1 MGYISI
7 ALRAVVNVES
17 LNGIET
23 VGNLSRHRT
32 APLVI
37 PINGNGYAIRF
48 LPVVS
53 GESIAHAYQELLV
66 EEANL
71 NNLPLSERSKKYEF
85 LKFAEDKLLEE
96 ENIEKPKD
104 ENDIRRAEVDILLKD
119 FVCDVGG
126 FLYAGNPSI
135 KRTSCFQVGY
145 MVPAIY
151 EKEVAALESQF
162 HMRFA
167 PSSMSNH
174 QMPYSVEV
182 GSALY
187 TFTFTLDTDRI
198 GKPSTP
204 FGKKSDE
211 EEKLNEQRGLRV
223 KDKEEEL
230 NRQRGLR
237 VKASLSALTKFYSYL
252 NFGAK
257 RSRFLPNMEVES
269 AIASYSKDSR
279 FTVSPGN
286 NKEFIRSTAM
296 RMNAF
301 IATMQSLNRNASI
314 NLFAYSRD
322 NIALDI
328 SGINSAS
335 SIEDMM
341 RALINSVISEE
352 LQDRIESPQ
361 GN

>member
-37 PINGNGYAIRF
+37 PVNGNGYAIRF

-85 LKFAEDKLLEE
+85 LKFAEDKLLDEE
-96 ENIEKPKD
+96 KIEKPKNED
-104 ENDIRRAEVDILLKD
+104 DIRRAEVDILLKD

-167 PSSMSNH
+167 PSSMSNY
-174 QMPYSVEV
+174 QIPYNVEV

-198 GKPSTP
+198 GRPSTP
-204 FGKKSDE
+204 FGEKS
-211 EEKLNEQRGLRV
+211 
-223 KDKEEEL
+223 DKEEEL

-237 VKASLSALTKFYSYL
+237 VKASLTALAKFYSYL

-257 RSRFLPNMEVES
+257 RSRFLPNMEVVS

-286 NKEFIRSTAM
+286 DKEFIRSTAT

-301 IATMQSLNRNASI
+301 IDTMNRLNRNVSI
-314 NLFAYSRD
+314 NLFAYSKE
-322 NIALDI
+322 NIELNI
-328 SGINSAS
+328 GGVNFAS
-335 SIEDMM
+335 SIEDMIKD
-341 RALINSVISEE
+341 LINSVISNE
-352 LQDRIESPQ
+352 LQVQ
-361 GN
+361 A

>member
-66 EEANL
+66 EEANS

-204 FGKKSDE
+204 FGKKSD
-211 EEKLNEQRGLRV
+211 
-223 KDKEEEL
+223 KEEEL

-352 LQDRIESPQ
+352 LQDRTERP
-361 GN
+361 

>member
-66 EEANL
+66 EEANS

-204 FGKKSDE
+204 FGKKSD
-211 EEKLNEQRGLRV
+211 
-223 KDKEEEL
+223 KEEEL

>member
-66 EEANL
+66 EEANS

-204 FGKKSDE
+204 FGKKSD
-211 EEKLNEQRGLRV
+211 
-223 KDKEEEL
+223 KEEEL

-237 VKASLSALTKFYSYL
+237 VKASLCALTKFYSYL

-352 LQDRIESPQ
+352 LQDRTERP
-361 GN
+361 

>member
-7 ALRAVVNVES
+7 ALRAIVNLES

-37 PINGNGYAIRF
+37 PSANGYTIRF

-66 EEANL
+66 NVAIAE
-71 NNLPLSERSKKYEF
+71 NLPLSKRSRQYEF
-85 LKFAEDKLLEE
+85 LKFADEKLLEE
-96 ENIEKPKD
+96 ENVEKPTN
-104 ENDIRRAEVDILLKD
+104 ENDIRRAEADILLKD
-119 FVCDVGG
+119 FICDVGG
-126 FLYAGNPSI
+126 FLYAGNYPV

-162 HMRFA
+162 HVRFA
-167 PSSMSNH
+167 PSSMGS
-174 QMPYSVEV
+174 QQPYSVEV

-187 TFTFTLDTDRI
+187 TFTFILDIDRI

-204 FGKKSDE
+204 FGNVDKK
-211 EEKLNEQRGLRV
+211 
-223 KDKEEEL
+223 KEEEL
-230 NRQRGLR
+230 SKQRTTRIDAAL
-237 VKASLSALTKFYSYL
+237 KALAEFYSYM

-257 RSRFLPNMEVES
+257 RSRFLPNIES
-269 AIASYSKDSR
+269 ISAVASYSKDSK

-286 NKEFIRSTAM
+286 S
-296 RMNAF
+296 NAF
-301 IATMQSLNRNASI
+301 INSTIQRKNSFKDTMSSFNKN
-314 NLFAYSRD
+314 
-322 NIALDI
+322 LDI
-328 SGINSAS
+328 DIFVFDKEGALGKVNDS
-335 SIEDMM
+335 SIKTSDSIEGMIKE
-341 RALINSVISEE
+341 LIAKAKEK
-352 LQDRIESPQ
+352 
-361 GN
+361 

>member
-7 ALRAVVNVES
+7 ALRAIVNVES

-66 EEANL
+66 EEANS

-204 FGKKSDE
+204 FGKKSD
-211 EEKLNEQRGLRV
+211 
-223 KDKEEEL
+223 KEEEL

-352 LQDRIESPQ
+352 LQDRTERP
-361 GN
+361 

>member
-37 PINGNGYAIRF
+37 PVNGNGYAIRF

-85 LKFAEDKLLEE
+85 LKFADDKLLDEE
-96 ENIEKPKD
+96 KIEKPKNED
-104 ENDIRRAEVDILLKD
+104 DIRRAEVDILLKD

-167 PSSMSNH
+167 PSSMSNY
-174 QMPYSVEV
+174 QIPYNVEV

-198 GKPSTP
+198 GRPSTP
-204 FGKKSDE
+204 FGEKS
-211 EEKLNEQRGLRV
+211 
-223 KDKEEEL
+223 DKEEEL

-237 VKASLSALTKFYSYL
+237 VKASLTALAKFYSYL
-252 NFGAK
+252 NFGAR
-257 RSRFLPNMEVES
+257 RSRFLPNMAVVS

-286 NKEFIRSTAM
+286 DKEFIRSTAT

-301 IATMQSLNRNASI
+301 IDTMNRLNRNVSI
-314 NLFAYSRD
+314 NLFAYSKE
-322 NIALDI
+322 NIELNI
-328 SGINSAS
+328 GGVNFAS
-335 SIEDMM
+335 SIEDM
-341 RALINSVISEE
+341 IKDIISVISNE
-352 LQDRIESPQ
+352 LQVQ
-361 GN
+361 A

>member
-7 ALRAVVNVES
+7 VLRAIVNVES

-37 PINGNGYAIRF
+37 PVNGNGYAIRF

-66 EEANL
+66 EEAISNG
-71 NNLPLSERSKKYEF
+71 LPLSERSKRYEF
-85 LKFAEDKLLEE
+85 LKFTDYNLLQEE
-96 ENIEKPKD
+96 GIEQPSD
-104 ENDIRRAEVDILLKD
+104 ENDIRRAEVEILLKD

-126 FLYAGNPSI
+126 FLYAGNYSI

-145 MVPAIY
+145 MIPAIY
-151 EKEVAALESQF
+151 EKEIAALESQF

-167 PSSMSNH
+167 PSSMSNY
-174 QMPYSVEV
+174 QIPFSVEV

-204 FGKKSDE
+204 FGKKSD
-211 EEKLNEQRGLRV
+211 
-223 KDKEEEL
+223 KEEEL

-237 VKASLSALTKFYSYL
+237 VKTGLTALTKFYSYL
-252 NFGAK
+252 SFGAK
-257 RSRFLPNMEVES
+257 RSRFLPNMDVVS
-269 AIASYSKDSR
+269 SVASYSKDSR

-286 NKEFIRSTAM
+286 DNGFIRSTIERKRAFVDT
-296 RMNAF
+296 MNKF
-301 IATMQSLNRNASI
+301 NKSI
-314 NLFAYSRD
+314 SIDIFAYDKENAAS
-322 NIALDI
+322 NITDKDI
-328 SGINSAS
+328 TLSS

-341 RALINSVISEE
+341 RSLINKIAET
-352 LQDRIESPQ
+352 ESY
-361 GN
+361 N

>member
-7 ALRAVVNVES
+7 ALRAMVNVES

-37 PINGNGYAIRF
+37 PIDGKGYTIRF

-66 EEANL
+66 EEANS
-71 NNLPLSERSKKYEF
+71 NNLPLSERSKRCEF
-85 LKFAEDKLLEE
+85 LKFADDKLLEE
-96 ENIEKPKD
+96 EGIDKPND
-104 ENDIRRAEVDILLKD
+104 ENDIRRAEADILLRD

-145 MVPAIY
+145 MIPAIH

-162 HMRFA
+162 QMRFA

-187 TFTFTLDTDRI
+187 TFTFILDTDRI

-204 FGKKSDE
+204 FGNK
-211 EEKLNEQRGLRV
+211 NER
-223 KDKEEEL
+223 EEEL
-230 NRQRGLR
+230 NRQRGERLG
-237 VKASLSALTKFYSYL
+237 ATLAALAEFYSYL
-252 NFGAK
+252 SFGAK
-257 RSRFLPNMEVES
+257 RSRFLPNMEVVS
-269 AIASYSKDSR
+269 AVTSYSKDSR

-286 NKEFIRSTAM
+286 DKEFIRSTTERA
-296 RMNAF
+296 RAFVDTMNRF
-301 IATMQSLNRNASI
+301 NRSVSI
-314 NLFAYSRD
+314 DLFAYDRENAAS
-322 NIALDI
+322 DI
-328 SGINSAS
+328 NGITLSS
-335 SIEDMM
+335 SIEGMM
-341 RALINSVISEE
+341 RALIDRVQSE
-352 LQDRIESPQ
+352 IPQ
-361 GN
+361 GS